1 MSFIMAQKARKN
13 VSLERR
19 NVRLRLLMG
28 LCITLCMAGLYA
40 LRPPVLVQVDR
51 HIYDVFL
58 QRSARI
64 DKEQGLVPSPTPG
77 VVDLDEDS
85 LIRYGQWPWPRHL
98 MARLIKTLT
107 ESGAAAV
114 GLDIL
119 LSEEDRTSPMVLQ
132 KTLRDTFGVDVGFT
146 NLPQSLKDNDALLAE
161 IMAQTPVV
169 CGFFLHFNALNAV
182 PLPEDLPPAQGV
194 VEQMP
199 PDSLPPRTHMLYA
212 HGATLP
218 LPSLRAVAPLGSI
231 NVAPDPDG
239 VVRAVPL
246 VVQTTDR
253 VHVSLGLRALMR
265 GLGTNTLILRG
276 GPDGLQSVRV
286 GKYDIPVT
294 PEGLLHVP
302 FRGPR
307 HTYPYFSAADILDGK
322 VPVSEIQGRV
332 LIVGTSAP
340 GLLDIRATPLDP
352 VFPGVE
358 VHTAVID
365 AILSGRFL
373 QVPPWSP
380 GAQMLGIVGAG
391 LMGTLAFALASPL
404 IYLPL
409 TLGLAAGIVSMSWA
423 LFARGFFF
431 TPQYVLLTIAAL
443 AAALLVVRFWQE
455 SSQRRVLRKAFSR
468 YVAPDLVD
476 RISDRG
482 EEILAGERR
491 EVTLMFTDI
500 RSFTS
505 ISEKLAPE
513 QVVAMLN
520 RYFTPMTALIRSSS
534 GTVDKFI
541 GDAIMAFWNAPLD
554 VPQHEQRGVRCALH
568 MQEAL
573 RELNTHLQQEM
584 GIQLA
589 MGVGVH
595 TGGVFVGNMG
605 SAELLDYTCIG
616 DTVNLASR
624 LEGMCPVYGVEVVV
638 SGDCVGRCCGLPG
651 LLAESG
657 DQPLAASATTESTSA
672 QEASGSATAELG
684 PPCMVVMEHMNL
696 AASDV
701 YPEIVFV
708 PLDSIRVKGKHTPVH
723 IYTPLTIEVFTA
735 RRDELYAFE
744 EAQGLYTAGRF
755 AEAQHKFTLLQG
767 LTPQSTGGISGAKL
781 YDLYAQRCAALQADP
796 PPQWDGVWTYS
807 KK

>member
-1 MSFIMAQKARKN
+1 
-13 VSLERR
+13 
-19 NVRLRLLMG
+19 MG

-58 QRSARI
+58 QRSARL
-64 DKEQGLVPSPTPG
+64 DKEQGLTPSPTPG

-85 LIRYGQWPWPRHL
+85 LTRYGQWPWPRHL
-98 MARLIKTLT
+98 IARLLKTLT

-119 LSEEDRTSPMVLQ
+119 LAEEDRTSPRVLQ
-132 KTLRDTFGVDVGFT
+132 KTLHDAFGVDVGFT
-146 NLPQSLKDNDALLAE
+146 NLPSALRDNDTLLAE
-161 IMAQTPVV
+161 VMAQTPVV
-169 CGFFLHFNALNAV
+169 NGFFLHFTVANSV
-182 PLPEDLPPAQGV
+182 PLPEDMPPAQGV
-194 VEQMP
+194 VEQTP
-199 PDSLPPRTHMLYA
+199 PGAFPPRTHMLYA
-212 HGATLP
+212 YGATLP
-218 LPSLRAVAPLGSI
+218 LPELRAVAPLGSI

-246 VVQTTDR
+246 VVQTDDR

-276 GPDGLQSVRV
+276 GPDGLQSLRV

-294 PEGLLHVP
+294 PEGLLHIP
-302 FRGPR
+302 FRGAR

-322 VPVSEIQGRV
+322 VPASEIQGRV

-358 VHTAVID
+358 VHAAVID
-365 AILSGRFL
+365 AILSGRFM

-380 GAQMLGIVGAG
+380 GAQMLGIIGAG
-391 LMGTLAFALASPL
+391 LVGTLAFALASPL

-409 TLGLAAGIVSMSWA
+409 TLALTTGIVWTSWTM
-423 LFARGFFF
+423 FARGFFF
-431 TPQYVLLTIAAL
+431 TPQYLLLTIAAL

-455 SSQRRVLRKAFSR
+455 SSQRRVLRRAFSR

-482 EEILAGERR
+482 EEILAGEKR

-520 RYFTPMTALIRSSS
+520 RYFTPMTALIRASS

-554 VPQHEQRGVRCALH
+554 VSQHEQRGVRCALN
-568 MQEAL
+568 MQAAL
-573 RELNTHLQQEM
+573 RALNTHLQQEM

-595 TGGVFVGNMG
+595 TGGVYVGNMG

-638 SGDCVGRCCGLPG
+638 SGDCVSRCCAMPEGGEPSSPSPSAPRQPAAGQSVQSQPG
-651 LLAESG
+651 PAM
-657 DQPLAASATTESTSA
+657 A
-672 QEASGSATAELG
+672 
-684 PPCMVVMEHMNL
+684 VMEHL
-696 AASDV
+696 TPGSS
-701 YPEIVFV
+701 PEIIFV

-723 IYTPLTIEVFTA
+723 IYTPLKAEIFAA
-735 RRDELYAFE
+735 RQEELRAFGNAQRLYAQGKFV
-744 EAQGLYTAGRF
+744 EAEQCFTILQEQTAAMG
-755 AEAQHKFTLLQG
+755 
-767 LTPQSTGGISGAKL
+767 GGISGALL
-781 YDLYAQRCAALQADP
+781 YTLYAQRCAMLKADP